1 MDWCLIESDPGVF
14 GELVHRIGAR
24 GVAFTELYSLDVD
37 ELRRNEPIY
46 GLIFLFKWRGG
57 HSSSAVEVDENP
69 PQDLFFASQVIHNA
83 CATQAVLSV
92 LLNAEQEVELGETLQ
107 TLREFTLDFD
117 AETKGM
123 SISNSDII
131 RDAHNSFARPE
142 TIVLQSRPA
151 QEDDDVFHF
160 VAYVPRGGSVFELDG
175 LQRGPINH
183 GSFGDGHW
191 LDVAVPAI
199 QRKIASFAS
208 NEIKF
213 NLMAVT
219 KDPRIAISQRLEEL
233 RSSSTG
239 AADEIAHLQRELE
252 VEEAK
257 VAEWRN
263 DNIRRRHNYIP
274 LVFAL
279 LKEVAAAKKLT
290 EALEQAKKR
299 AEAQK

>member
-37 ELRRNEPIY
+37 EIRSNEPIY
-46 GLIFLFKWRGG
+46 GLVFLFKWRGG
-57 HSSSAVEVDENP
+57 DKSSAVEIDENP

-142 TIVLQSRPA
+142 PIVLQSRPA

-160 VAYVPRGGSVFELDG
+160 VAYVPRAGRVFELDG
-175 LQRGPINH
+175 LNPGPINH

-199 QRKIASFAS
+199 QQKIASFAS

-219 KDPRIAISQRLEEL
+219 KDPRVVLTTRLDLL
-233 RSSSTG
+233 RSSSSG
-239 AADEIAHLQRELE
+239 DADEIARLQHELE
-252 VEEAK
+252 VEEAR

-263 DNIRRRHNYIP
+263 ENIRRRHNYIP

-279 LKEVAAAKKLT
+279 LKEVAAAKKLN

>member
-1 MDWCLIESDPGVF
+1 M
-14 GELVHRIGAR
+14 
-24 GVAFTELYSLDVD
+24 
-37 ELRRNEPIY
+37 
-46 GLIFLFKWRGG
+46 FKWRGG

-142 TIVLQSRPA
+142 PIVLQSRPA

-191 LDVAVPAI
+191 LDAV
-199 QRKIASFAS
+199 SY
-208 NEIKF
+208 
-213 NLMAVT
+213 T
-219 KDPRIAISQRLEEL
+219 
-233 RSSSTG
+233 
-239 AADEIAHLQRELE
+239 HLTLPTS
-252 VEEAK
+252 
-257 VAEWRN
+257 
-263 DNIRRRHNYIP
+263 D
-274 LVFAL
+274 LV
-279 LKEVAAAKKLT
+279 
-290 EALEQAKKR
+290 
-299 AEAQK
+299 